1 MITHSISSIWT
12 GCKQRNMIHFILR
25 MKLKMVMCVGILSLT
40 FMFFTACID
49 VIANFANPEP
59 KETSKMIDIINSDL
73 KKVIHLL
80 LFTYQCMILDLIM
93 PIYAIFSASI
103 KFRYCE
109 KATKFEKNLPPFFR
123 LLRNSFL

>member
-1 MITHSISSIWT
+1 
-12 GCKQRNMIHFILR
+12 
-25 MKLKMVMCVGILSLT
+25 
-40 FMFFTACID
+40 MFFTACID

-73 KKVIHLL
+73 KKVIHFL

-93 PIYAIFSASI
+93 PIYAIFSVSI

-109 KATKFEKNLPPFFR
+109 KATKFEKNLPPFF
-123 LLRNSFL
+123 LDYLEINFFDDSTNIKSSWLFSIAVADLV

>member
-1 MITHSISSIWT
+1 
-12 GCKQRNMIHFILR
+12 

-59 KETSKMIDIINSDL
+59 KETSKMINIINSDL

-80 LFTYQCMILDLIM
+80 LFITRKYGRLRR
-93 PIYAIFSASI
+93 PIYSPFGYRRVQEL
-103 KFRYCE
+103 FRM
-109 KATKFEKNLPPFFR
+109 KNI
-123 LLRNSFL
+123 